1 MIRYFKS
8 YLDDNK
14 FVHSIDNVIVIYDL
28 KMNYDRVLEK
38 IRSIAECLNCK
49 SYYERLN
56 CSPCVKYSFWVHTIN
71 IDSCYICLG
80 KHSEKGVEVGTGN
93 KAWYQV
99 DKMRIEINP
108 NKWHDS
114 DLFKMLMDMV
124 KEVAYEGIIDCIDYA
139 IDVPCNI
146 NDVVVLR
153 SRKEYGEYKGTKY
166 YGQRGKN
173 GMVRIYNKMIESGLL
188 YELTRI
194 ETRWKCRD
202 KFSSVDFG
210 VINRFGNSSVDEKI
224 NISTQLI
231 LEMLQE
237 LKMLGSD
244 NVDKYLSRMNY
255 RTRMQIINQVH
266 GDLIKYEYDKVF
278 LNKLMDDIKE
288 LYNCEVPEV
297 PEIDYSDEFM
307 YVNDDELLP
316 WEI

>member
-153 SRKEYGEYKGTKY
+153 SRKEYGEYKGTKFITTFPTSF
-166 YGQRGKN
+166 N
-173 GMVRIYNKMIESGLL
+173 
-188 YELTRI
+188 T
-194 ETRWKCRD
+194 C
-202 KFSSVDFG
+202 
-210 VINRFGNSSVDEKI
+210 
-224 NISTQLI
+224 QLI
-231 LEMLQE
+231 Q
-237 LKMLGSD
+237 KARF
-244 NVDKYLSRMNY
+244 NHF
-255 RTRMQIINQVH
+255 IINSNHTIFTALTIIFSTFVCNR
-266 GDLIKYEYDKVF
+266 GSVF
-278 LNKLMDDIKE
+278 NAIIRIRSKHSI
-288 LYNCEVPEV
+288 
-297 PEIDYSDEFM
+297 
-307 YVNDDELLP
+307 
-316 WEI
+316 